1 MKWNVNKSLPICP
14 QICEFISLG
23 IVNEELK
30 TGEKINSVRELALI
44 IGVNPNTVQK
54 SYDLLEEKGIIYSV
68 RGSGWYVSDDLAKAK
83 EVVDSIIYEKT
94 KTYILSMEQLGF
106 DLAKTIKYLNERI
119 GDSNE

>member
-23 IVNEELK
+23 IVNKELK

-106 DLAKTIKYLNERI
+106 DLAKTIKYLNERF